1 MEKNVIHYG
10 EIQTEIKNKNN
21 KEEIKYGHIIAD
33 RLDELISKTQTV
45 VSTINNSARMEELF

>member
-1 MEKNVIHYG
+1 MPID
-10 EIQTEIKNKNN
+10 
-21 KEEIKYGHIIAD
+21 KEEIKYSHIIAD